1 MKGWAIMASSH
12 VRQIKRFGQRGAA
25 AVEFA
30 LIAIVFFTLLLGI
43 VEFGRFL
50 YLFNTVQEV
59 TRNAARMQVVRWVT
73 EKCAVQRAAVFQSG
87 EICDVVSLPAGPEV
101 TNAKI
106 SIGFY
111 NTYTDALNQAQGKE
125 LTSYYSG
132 QDSTVNLDNC
142 LLKNDKCIRFVR
154 ASFTDAQGNSNLQY
168 VPMIPLFSYLNISLP
183 GSTVIMPAESMGL

>member
-1 MKGWAIMASSH
+1 MKKGWAIMASSH
-12 VRQIKRFGQRGAA
+12 VRQIKRSEQRGAA

-30 LIAIVFFTLLLGI
+30 LIAMVFFTLLLGI

-73 EKCAVQRAAVFQSG
+73 AKCEVQRAAVFQGGTSCA
-87 EICDVVSLPAGPEV
+87 EVSLPAGPEV
-101 TNAKI
+101 TNTKI

-111 NTYTDALNQAQGKE
+111 NTYADALGQTNE
-125 LTSYYSG
+125 LMSYYSG
-132 QDSTVNLDNC
+132 KNQTDNLVNC
-142 LLKNDKCIRFVR
+142 LLTNDKCIRFVR
-154 ASFTDAQGNSNLQY
+154 ASFTDASGNSNLQY
-168 VPMIPLFSYLNISLP
+168 VPMIPLFSYLSISLP

>member
-12 VRQIKRFGQRGAA
+12 VRQIKRSGQRGAA

-87 EICDVVSLPAGPEV
+87 ISCDVVSLPAGPEV

-111 NTYTDALNQAQGKE
+111 NTYADALDQADE
-125 LTSYYSG
+125 LTLDYSG
-132 QDSTVNLDNC
+132 MDSTVNLDNC

>member
-12 VRQIKRFGQRGAA
+12 VRQIKRLGQRGAA

-30 LIAIVFFTLLLGI
+30 LIAMVFFTLLLGI

-73 EKCAVQRAAVFQSG
+73 EKDAVQREAVFQGGTSG
-87 EICDVVSLPAGPEV
+87 TVVSLPAGPEV

-106 SIGFY
+106 LIGFY
-111 NTYTDALNQAQGKE
+111 NTYADALIQNNE
-125 LTSYYSG
+125 LTLYYSG
-132 QDSTVNLDNC
+132 GTSTDNLNNC
-142 LLKNDKCIRFVR
+142 LLKNDKCIHFVR